1 MSRFEQRLMLVTAIA
16 VLVIVALVLVVQ
28 NAPSH

>member
-1 MSRFEQRLMLVTAIA
+1 VSRFEQRLMLVTAIA

-28 NAPSH
+28 AAPNH

>member
-1 MSRFEQRLMLVTAIA
+1 MTRFERRLMLVTAIA

-28 NAPSH
+28 AAPTH

>member
-28 NAPSH
+28 AAPNH